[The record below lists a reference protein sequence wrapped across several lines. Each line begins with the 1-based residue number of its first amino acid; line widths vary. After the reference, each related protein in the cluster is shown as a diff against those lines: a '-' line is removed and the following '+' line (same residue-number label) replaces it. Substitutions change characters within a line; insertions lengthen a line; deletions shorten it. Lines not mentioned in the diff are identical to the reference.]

1 MFRELVSMIY
11 INMILQK
18 TTELLKYVRFN
29 SRTSYQLSL
38 TVILCSQYSFVE
50 EEEKIAFTLFN
61 YRRMFIIEENNIR

>member
-11 INMILQK
+11 INILQK

-29 SRTSYQLSL
+29 SRKSYQLSL
-38 TVILCSQYSFVE
+38 IVILCSQYSFVE

>member
-11 INMILQK
+11 INILQK

>member
-29 SRTSYQLSL
+29 SSTSYQLSL